1 LRSFEEDGQAALS
14 LCRQALAL
22 LPAENLVV
30 RAQVA
35 CAQLLAYSS
44 SVNDVMAAV
53 ESGFQSVLLAQA
65 AGQTA
70 LVIGVMAFIAQ
81 HMIGAGQLH
90 EAQRLSQQAIQMG
103 TEPGEL
109 VLSDVGYPTV
119 FQAEILREWNEL
131 DAALSLAEEAIS
143 LCEQTTSLASL
154 ISLLLGYAILLR
166 IHLSRGELNA
176 ARSVLQQVD
185 RIGRKMNQPP
195 FLYFR
200 SLFTTIDQVRLWL
213 TNGELDRAAR
223 WAQMREVEKG
233 DGCPFA
239 CERHEVAYA
248 RILLAKGQSALALQ
262 RLESALQRATTVQRW
277 GHVIEIR
284 LLQAIAHQMRQEE
297 IQALDALS
305 KAIRLAE
312 PEGYIR
318 SFVDEG
324 PPMAVLLSRLRE
336 QDRKDGLTPYLDKLL
351 AAFPQ
356 RTKARKRQLKQ
367 ERLR

>member
-143 LCEQTTSLASL
+143 LCEQTTLLASL

-166 IHLSRGELNA
+166 IHLSRGELDA
-176 ARSVLQQVD
+176 ARSALQQVD

-195 FLYFR
+195 SLYFH

-223 WAQMREVEKG
+223 WAKMREVEKCS
-233 DGCPFA
+233 GCPFV
-239 CERHEVAYA
+239 CERQEVACA

-262 RLESALQRATTVQRW
+262 RLESALQRATTGQRW

>member
-1 LRSFEEDGQAALS
+1 
-14 LCRQALAL
+14 
-22 LPAENLVV
+22 
-30 RAQVA
+30 
-35 CAQLLAYSS
+35 
-44 SVNDVMAAV
+44 MAAI

-65 AGQTA
+65 AGQTT
-70 LVIGVMAFIAQ
+70 LVIGVMALTAQ

-90 EAQRLSQQAIQMG
+90 EAQRLSKQAIQMG
-103 TEPGEL
+103 TKPGGL

-131 DAALSLAEEAIS
+131 DAALSLVEEAIS
-143 LCEQTTSLASL
+143 LCKQTTSLASL
-154 ISLLLGYAILLR
+154 ISILLGYAILLR
-166 IHLSRGELNA
+166 IHLSRRELDA
-176 ARSVLQQVD
+176 ARSALQQVD
-185 RIGRKMNQPP
+185 RIGRKMNQPTS
-195 FLYFR
+195 LYFR

-223 WAQMREVEKG
+223 WAKMLEVEKCS
-233 DGCPFA
+233 GCPFA
-239 CERHEVAYA
+239 CERQEVAYA
-248 RILLAKGQSALALQ
+248 RILLAKGQSALALE
-262 RLESALQRATTVQRW
+262 RLELALQRATTGQRW

-324 PPMAVLLSRLRE
+324 PLMAVLLSRLRE